1 MKVILSPCTSN
12 EVRHLAK
19 QTNNGAKLPKRNGV
33 KLKCKKKGIEDAINN
48 MKAKLY
54 AEMKAEKG
62 DSFKFDEYEQ
72 RVKEE
77 THKILNHGKL

>member
-1 MKVILSPCTSN
+1 M
-12 EVRHLAK
+12 
-19 QTNNGAKLPKRNGV
+19 Q
-33 KLKCKKKGIEDAINN
+33 KKGIEDAINN